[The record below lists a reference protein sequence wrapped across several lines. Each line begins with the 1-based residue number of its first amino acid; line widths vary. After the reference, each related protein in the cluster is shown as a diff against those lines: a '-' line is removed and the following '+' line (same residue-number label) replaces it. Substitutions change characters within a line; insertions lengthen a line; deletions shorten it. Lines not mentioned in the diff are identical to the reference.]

1 METLLL
7 EVRNNVALVTLNRP
21 DALNSLN
28 TKMREELHA
37 LWQQVNE
44 DDAIRAVILTGSGRA
59 FCAGRDIKEAVQQN
73 QEGVPGATGGSTT
86 TGTSYLPLHVFKPM
100 VAAVN
105 GAAAG
110 GGLGLALA
118 CDIVIA
124 SEQAVFTSPFAAR
137 GTLNSDVLGLLVKKA
152 PLGWASWMALSG
164 ARVDAQTAARVGLV
178 NEVLP
183 AGDLIDR
190 ATEMAERII
199 ANSYISVLAV
209 KEKVHMI
216 MEGTMNDGVNMTG
229 PFAKAWAE
237 HGEAKEGFAA
247 FAEKRTAQFS

>member
-28 TKMREELHA
+28 TTMREELHA

-73 QEGVPGATGGSTT
+73 QEGVQGAT
-86 TGTSYLPLHVFKPM
+86 
-100 VAAVN
+100 
-105 GAAAG
+105 G

-152 PLGWASWMALSG
+152 PVGWASWMALSG

-183 AGDLIDR
+183 AADLIDR

-199 ANSYISVLAV
+199 ANSYVSVLAV
-209 KEKVHMI
+209 KEKIRMI
-216 MEGTMNDGVNMTG
+216 MEGTMNDGVTMTG
-229 PFAKAWAE
+229 PFARAWAE